1 MTTSVVRLGG
11 MGLTQL
17 GETFNGI
24 HAVGLSR
31 TLATIPAIP
40 RMIREVGQMLKTGQS
55 KNRILGSI
63 ETLGGEIGTEAY
75 RHPIPFAQ
83 TDVIAKQAGVETY
96 STFERALRLGQ
107 NVQAKLS
114 FHRAIMAAQ
123 VRGMSEQIVGK
134 SFAFIRSG
142 KELDGAL
149 KDMGITPEVAAA
161 LKADLPLI
169 AKFDGAG
176 RLVDLDLTKATNP
189 VAVKEYIQA
198 VHRGAAQI
206 IQTTFVGETGK
217 WAHDSFLKMLTQF
230 RSFGMISVE
239 KQFNRQAG
247 VHGAAKAMGFMLGA
261 LGFAVPIQLARLH
274 ASTVGMSRTKRDET
288 IERGSNPFTL
298 IRASMNYTSAL
309 GLMPDMVEA
318 LSVPLGLEAADSARG
333 LSGDIGRI
341 IPAAGL
347 ANDVLKTGKGVSS
360 WSPLSDRDA
369 ANPHEVMKGI
379 MPFGRVPYVIPLVN
393 ALGAD

>member
-1 MTTSVVRLGG
+1 MATSVVRLGG

-40 RMIREVGQMLKTGQS
+40 RMMREVGAMLKGGEA
-55 KNRILGSI
+55 KNKILGSL
-63 ETLGGEIGTEAY
+63 ETVGGEIGMDAY

-96 STFERALRLGQ
+96 SRFERALKLGQ

-114 FHRAIMAAQ
+114 FHRSIMSAQ

-134 SFAFIRSG
+134 SFSYIKNG

-149 KDMGITPEVAAA
+149 KDIGITPEMAAS
-161 LKADLPLI
+161 LKADLPKI
-169 AKFDGAG
+169 AKFQGDK
-176 RLVDLDLTKATNP
+176 LVDLDLTKASNP
-189 VAVKEYIQA
+189 QVVKEYIQA
-198 VHRGAAQI
+198 VHRGASQI

-217 WAHDSFLKMLTQF
+217 WAHDSFLKLLTQF
-230 RSFGMISVE
+230 RSFGMISVD
-239 KQFNRQAG
+239 KQFNRQVG
-247 VHGAAKAMGFMLGA
+247 VHGAAKALGFMLGA
-261 LGFAVPIQLARLH
+261 LSFAVPIQLARLH
-274 ASTVGMSRTKRDET
+274 ASTIGMSRSKRDEAV
-288 IERGSNPFTL
+288 ERGTAPFAL

-318 LSVPLGLEAADSARG
+318 LSVPLGLEASDSARG

-347 ANDVLKTGKGVSS
+347 ANDVLKAGKGVSS

-369 ANPHEVMKGI
+369 ASPQQVMKGI

-393 ALGAD
+393 ALGTD